1 MIKKQSFRKLEIST
15 KQEKENYRE
24 TAAYLEYRAT
34 AVCVHLR
41 RTTQGSAQEKFFI
54 NLASQLTKTKLYFP
68 SQAGKH
74 NLNFG
79 RPPLNHYTYC
89 LGTDFL
95 TAIWFAMFENFVK
108 IELLRMYC
116 LPIFHAWFEPSILF
130 EILSRLF
137 NLGE

>member
-54 NLASQLTKTKLYFP
+54 NLASQQTKTKLYFP

-79 RPPLNHYTYC
+79 RPPFKPL
-89 LGTDFL
+89 
-95 TAIWFAMFENFVK
+95 
-108 IELLRMYC
+108 
-116 LPIFHAWFEPSILF
+116 
-130 EILSRLF
+130 
-137 NLGE
+137 